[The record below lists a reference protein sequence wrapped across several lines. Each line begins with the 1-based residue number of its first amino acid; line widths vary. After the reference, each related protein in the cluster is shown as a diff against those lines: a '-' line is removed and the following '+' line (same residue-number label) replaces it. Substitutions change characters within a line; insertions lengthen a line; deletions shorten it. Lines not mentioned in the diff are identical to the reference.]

1 MLEVGAQDE
10 NLYAILA
17 LGSGGGLGPGTAPE
31 GNLLFLLSKTVP
43 ADSGQ
48 REGTPPNAVGAA

>member
-1 MLEVGAQDE
+1 MPFSLWDLE
-10 NLYAILA
+10 
-17 LGSGGGLGPGTAPE
+17 GGLGPGAAPE

>member
-1 MLEVGAQDE
+1 MKTYMPFSLWDLE
-10 NLYAILA
+10 
-17 LGSGGGLGPGTAPE
+17 GGLGPGAAPE